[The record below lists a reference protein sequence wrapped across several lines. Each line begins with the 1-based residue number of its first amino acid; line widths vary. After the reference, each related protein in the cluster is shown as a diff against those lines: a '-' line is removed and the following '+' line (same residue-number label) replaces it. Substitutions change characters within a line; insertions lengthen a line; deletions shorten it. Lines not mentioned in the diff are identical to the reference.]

1 MEIQELGSL
10 TICALRYCFGRMTY
24 MPSLIVDATKT
35 NWDLL
40 SKGNKDV
47 IQRDLREFLTSNR
60 NKGMDC
66 DESTWLDFE
75 EWILEQSSK
84 EQRKE
89 GLKEISSIIQ
99 EVGGYD

>member
-1 MEIQELGSL
+1 MEVQELGSL

-24 MPSLIVDATKT
+24 MPSLIVDATKA
-35 NWDLL
+35 NWNLL

-47 IQRDLREFLTSNR
+47 IQRDLQEFLTSNR

-66 DESTWLDFE
+66 DEKTWLDFE
-75 EWILEQSSK
+75 DWILEQNSL

-89 GLKEISSIIQ
+89 GLRKISSIIQ